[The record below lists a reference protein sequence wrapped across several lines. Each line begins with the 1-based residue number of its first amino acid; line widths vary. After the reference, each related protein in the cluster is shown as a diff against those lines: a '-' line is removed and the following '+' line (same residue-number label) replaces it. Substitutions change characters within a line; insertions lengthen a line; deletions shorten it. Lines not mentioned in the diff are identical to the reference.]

1 MPDRSKWRLVTLIH
15 IAETRE
21 QARENVRFGLDAFR
35 DYFRDVGDVPD
46 RAARDRAIAYTF
58 LMESGAA
65 CIGTPDDAIAYIEN
79 LLKGSGG
86 FGAIMELAHNW
97 ADWEATKRHYE
108 LMARYVHPHFQR
120 SRELRRKSYAYARDH
135 HEEFIGQSA
144 PRCRRRSTRWRRDE
158 RQSSWRVC
166 LGQRR

>member
-1 MPDRSKWRLVTLIH
+1 MCRTATSGALVTLIH
-15 IAETRE
+15 VAETRE
-21 QARENVRFGLDAFR
+21 KARENVRFGLDAFR
-35 DYFRDVGDVPD
+35 DYFSDVATFPIVPAD
-46 RAARDRAIAYTF
+46 IEDPYTF
-58 LMESGAA
+58 LVESGAG

-120 SRELRRKSYAYARDH
+120 SRELRRDCRTRMRGITMS
-135 HEEFIGQSA
+135 EFIGQSSA
-144 PRCRRRSTRWRRDE
+144 AVQAEIDRLAARKAAE
-158 RQSSWRVC
+158 
-166 LGQRR
+166 